1 MNSAPIFVK
10 IDKHK
15 EVMQTL
21 EDVKVKI
28 REAKDA
34 LKKIQELKTAED
46 REIEQWNAEL
56 SKADEK
62 LDFVHDA
69 LTREG

>member
-21 EDVKVKI
+21 EDVKAKI

-46 REIEQWNAEL
+46 REIEQWNSEL

-62 LDFVHDA
+62 IDFVHDA